1 MALNVCRVRPAMF
14 IPLVMNIYNT
24 HELARRCKHVRA
36 LVRQLQTTAALPAL
50 NYDEKATKACELNNA
65 AIVELN

>member
-1 MALNVCRVRPAMF
+1 MALNVCRVKPAMY
-14 IPLVMNIYNT
+14 IPIVMNVYNKN
-24 HELARRCKHVRA
+24 ELARRCKHVKA

-50 NYDEKATKACELNNA
+50 NYDEKATKACEQNNA